1 MEIVCPNCNFSKT
14 VDPAKVPDRPV
25 KVNCPKCSQSFTFDK
40 SLLPVSATGTKMEDS
55 KAGQINSPEVEQI
68 NCPAC
73 GLTQDKSD
81 RCSDCGVIYE
91 KVQVQRQE
99 YGSVDNETETL
110 NGNLAELRK
119 KAANPAPQLQPKAGF
134 WIRVVASLL
143 DSFLLGAVQF
153 VLSLLIGLA
162 ISMLGI
168 AAAGDPSINMVL
180 WLFGVSLGIGYA
192 VFFTGYCGQTPG
204 KMALRIKVIRTDG
217 SPMTYGRAALREVL
231 GKFISGILL
240 CIGYIMVA
248 FDSQKQGLHDKIADT
263 YVIKL

>member
-1 MEIVCPNCNFSKT
+1 MNIICPNCNFSKT
-14 VDPAKVPDRPV
+14 IDPAKVPDRPV
-25 KVNCPKCSQSFTFDK
+25 KVNCPKCNQGFTFDK
-40 SLLPVSATGTKMEDS
+40 SLQPTSATGTMPEDVQ
-55 KAGQINSPEVEQI
+55 AEQV

-73 GLTQDKSD
+73 GLTEDKSD
-81 RCSDCGVIYE
+81 QCSGCGVIYE
-91 KVQVQRQE
+91 KFHARRQE
-99 YGSVDNETETL
+99 HGPVANKTETL
-110 NGNLAELRK
+110 NGNLAERHRK
-119 KAANPAPQLQPKAGF
+119 AEEPAPQLQPKAGF

-143 DSFLLGAVQF
+143 DSLLLGAVQF
-153 VLSLLIGLA
+153 VLSLLIGLV
-162 ISMLGI
+162 IGMLGI
-168 AAAGDPSINMVL
+168 ATAGDPSINMVL
-180 WLFGVSLGIGYA
+180 WLFGVSLSIGYA

-240 CIGYIMVA
+240 GIGYLMVA